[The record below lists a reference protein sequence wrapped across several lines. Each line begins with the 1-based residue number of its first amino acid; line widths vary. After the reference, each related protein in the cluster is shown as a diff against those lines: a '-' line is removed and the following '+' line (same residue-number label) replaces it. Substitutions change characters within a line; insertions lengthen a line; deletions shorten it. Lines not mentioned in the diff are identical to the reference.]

1 MSFFDTLKQKAG
13 EARNKLATE
22 VGKFKNREFM
32 EACVAG
38 CGLVAAA
45 DGNIDSSEKQK
56 MMKFIQQSEELKVFD
71 AKDVIAVFNKVTE
84 SFEFD
89 NEIGKAEAL
98 KIIGK
103 LRSKPDAARLMVRV
117 CCAIGSADG
126 DFDDKEKQVIRE
138 MCRDLDIPAE
148 DFGL

>member
-1 MSFFDTLKQKAG
+1 MSFFDTLKEKAG
-13 EARNKLATE
+13 EARAKLATE

-45 DGNIDSSEKQK
+45 DGSIDSSEKQK
-56 MMKFIQQSEELKVFD
+56 MMKFMQQSNELKVFD
-71 AKDVIAVFNKVTE
+71 TKDVIAVFNKVTE
-84 SFEFD
+84 NFEFD

-98 KIIGK
+98 KMIGK

-126 DFDDKEKQVIRE
+126 DFDDKEKQIVRE
-138 MCRDLDIPAE
+138 MCRDLNLPPE
-148 DFGL
+148 DFGM

>member
-1 MSFFDTLKQKAG
+1 MSFFDSLKQKAG
-13 EARNKLATE
+13 EARAKLAQE
-22 VGKFKNREFM
+22 VGKFRNREFM

-38 CGLVAAA
+38 CALVAAA

-56 MMKFIQQSEELKVFD
+56 MMKFIQQSEELKVFET
-71 AKDVIAVFNKVTE
+71 KDVIAVFNKVTE
-84 SFEFD
+84 NFEFD
-89 NEIGKAEAL
+89 KEIGKAEAFKL
-98 KIIGK
+98 VGK

-126 DFDDKEKQVIRE
+126 SFDDKEKQVVRE
-138 MCRDLDIPAE
+138 MCRDLGIPAA

>member
-1 MSFFDTLKQKAG
+1 
-13 EARNKLATE
+13 
-22 VGKFKNREFM
+22 M

-45 DGNIDSSEKQK
+45 DGSIDSSEKQK
-56 MMKFIQQSEELKVFD
+56 MMKFIQQSDELKVFET
-71 AKDVIAVFNKVTE
+71 KDVIAVFNKVTE
-84 SFEFD
+84 NFEFD

-98 KIIGK
+98 KMIGK

-117 CCAIGSADG
+117 CMAIGSADG
-126 DFDDKEKQVIRE
+126 SFDDKEKQVVRE
-138 MCRDLDIPAE
+138 ICRDLSVPAD

>member
-13 EARNKLATE
+13 EARAKLATE
-22 VGKFKNREFM
+22 VGKFRNREFM

-38 CGLVAAA
+38 CALVAAA

-56 MMKFIQQSEELKVFD
+56 MMKFIQQSDELKVFET
-71 AKDVIAVFNKVTE
+71 KDVIAFFNKIVE
-84 SFEFD
+84 NFEFD

-98 KIIGK
+98 KVIGK

-117 CCAIGSADG
+117 CVAIGSADG
-126 DFDDKEKQVIRE
+126 SFDDKEKQVVRE
-138 MCRDLDIPAE
+138 ICRDLGVPME

>member
-13 EARNKLATE
+13 EARAKLATE

-45 DGNIDSSEKQK
+45 DGSIDSSEKQK
-56 MMKFIQQSEELKVFD
+56 MIKFIQQSDELKVFD
-71 AKDVIAVFNKVTE
+71 TKDVIAVFNKVTE
-84 SFEFD
+84 NFEFD

-98 KIIGK
+98 KIIAK
-103 LRSKPDAARLMVRV
+103 LRNKPDAARLMVRV

-126 DFDDKEKQVIRE
+126 DFDDKEKQMVRE
-138 MCRDLDIPAE
+138 MCRDLNLPPE
-148 DFGL
+148 DFGV

>member
-1 MSFFDTLKQKAG
+1 MSFFDTLKEKAG
-13 EARNKLATE
+13 EARAKLATE

-45 DGNIDSSEKQK
+45 DGSIDSSEKQK
-56 MMKFIQQSEELKVFD
+56 MMKFMQQSNELKVFD
-71 AKDVIAVFNKVTE
+71 TKDVIAVFNKVTE
-84 SFEFD
+84 NFEFD

-98 KIIGK
+98 KMIGK
-103 LRSKPDAARLMVRV
+103 LRSKPEAARLMVRV

-126 DFDDKEKQVIRE
+126 DFDDKEKQIVRE
-138 MCRDLDIPAE
+138 MCRDLNLPPE
-148 DFGL
+148 DFGM

>member
-1 MSFFDTLKQKAG
+1 MSFFDTLKEKAG
-13 EARNKLATE
+13 EARAKLATE
-22 VGKFKNREFM
+22 VGKFRNREFM

-38 CGLVAAA
+38 CALVAAA

-56 MMKFIQQSEELKVFD
+56 MMKFIQQSDELKVFETR
-71 AKDVIAVFNKVTE
+71 DVIAVFNKVAE

-98 KIIGK
+98 KVIGK

-126 DFDDKEKQVIRE
+126 DFDDKEKQVVRE
-138 MCRDLDIPAE
+138 MCRDLNVPAS

>member
-1 MSFFDTLKQKAG
+1 MSFFDTLKEKAS
-13 EARNKLATE
+13 EARDKLVTE
-22 VGKFKNREFM
+22 VGQFKNREFM

-45 DGNIDSSEKQK
+45 DGSIDSSEKQK
-56 MMKFIQQSEELKVFD
+56 MMKFIQQSNELKVFD
-71 AKDVIAVFNKVTE
+71 TKDVIAVFNKITE
-84 SFEFD
+84 GFEFD

-98 KIIGK
+98 KMIGK

-117 CCAIGSADG
+117 CMAIGSADG
-126 DFDDKEKQVIRE
+126 SFDDKEKQVVRDI
-138 MCRDLDIPAE
+138 CRDLNLPAD

>member
-45 DGNIDSSEKQK
+45 DGSIDSSEKQK

-71 AKDVIAVFNKVTE
+71 AKDVITVFNKVTE

-126 DFDDKEKQVIRE
+126 DFDEKEKQVIRE